1 MRRSRL
7 VIAGCALALAAALVA
22 AVAARGTARDPIRV
36 GLLVDC
42 SGLLGQTRELVLA
55 SAALPLVDRGGI
67 RHDDGSVTG
76 AKVGGRE
83 IELVPACTEF
93 TYFHLLIFATRR
105 LIEDDSVEV
114 VLGPAGV
121 GESVVLRELAAH
133 YPGVTF
139 LEGPPLPQEA
149 TLRDSRPNLFR
160 FSPDGA
166 QTTAGLGTYAY
177 RDLGWRSAVV
187 VGEGFF
193 GDGWEL
199 AAGFVAEFCALGG
212 EVVARDWLSLY
223 LPDPSRAARRH
234 AAEADGLV
242 VLVDSSPATYLGAY
256 GRAVGPLRRRLL
268 LGGSAFLDPRNL
280 SLPGVD
286 LRGVVRAGNIP
297 LDQDVTTMR
306 TFRAR
311 FERIFPELPSGPAKD
326 VFVVPSYTA
335 MSAVV
340 SAVDQTGGELG
351 DGQRAFR
358 ASLSSL
364 ELAAPQGKV
373 RLDRNRQAIA
383 PIYLERIGS
392 LPGGG
397 AAVEA
402 VRTVRDVDQGFG
414 GIFTAHTPRPS
425 ATEPACESRRP
436 PAWAK

>member
-1 MRRSRL
+1 MRRSRI
-7 VIAGCALALAAALVA
+7 VIAVCALALAAALVA
-22 AVAARGTARDPIRV
+22 AVAARGPARDPIRV
-36 GLLVDC
+36 AVLTDC
-42 SGLLGQTRELVLA
+42 GGLLGQTKELVLA
-55 SAALPLVDRGGI
+55 GAALPLLDRGGK
-67 RHDDGSVTG
+67 RHEDGSVTG

-83 IELVPACTEF
+83 IELVAACTEF

-105 LIEDDSVEV
+105 LIEDDGVDV

-121 GESVVLRELAAH
+121 GEGVVLRELAAH

-177 RDLGWRSAVV
+177 RDLGWRRAVV

-212 EVVARDWLSLY
+212 EVVGRDWLSLF
-223 LPDPSRAARRH
+223 LPDPSPSARRH

-242 VLVDSSPATYLGAY
+242 VLADSSPAPYLAAY
-256 GRAVGPLRRRLL
+256 ARAVGSLKRRLL
-268 LGGSAFLDPRNL
+268 LGGSAFVDPRNL

-286 LRGVVRAGNIP
+286 LHGVVRAGYIP
-297 LDQDVTTMR
+297 LDPDVTTMR

-311 FERIFPELPSGPAKD
+311 FQRVFPELPPGSAKD
-326 VFVVPSYTA
+326 VFVVPFHTA

-340 SAVDQTGGELG
+340 TAVEQTGGELG
-351 DGQRAFR
+351 DGQRDFR

-364 ELAAPQGKV
+364 ELGAPQGRV
-373 RLDRNRQAIA
+373 RLDGNRQAIA

-392 LPGGG
+392 SPRGG

-402 VRTVRDVDQGFG
+402 VRTVQAVDQGFG
-414 GIFTAHTPRPS
+414 GIFTAQTASPS
-425 ATEPACESRRP
+425 ATEPVCESRQP